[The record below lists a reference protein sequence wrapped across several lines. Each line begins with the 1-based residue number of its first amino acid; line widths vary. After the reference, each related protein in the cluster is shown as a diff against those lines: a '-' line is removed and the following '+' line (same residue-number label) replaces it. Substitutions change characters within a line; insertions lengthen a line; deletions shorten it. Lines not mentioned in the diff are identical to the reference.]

1 MASPLPT
8 EEPPDDDDDNFA
20 EDRDVR
26 GRGRRDSHRGGV
38 VVHHH
43 RDDDDDEDY
52 DYEATGLVTAE
63 PLTKDEFSVMSIMD
77 YGHDNDTDNDDEERV
92 CSGSFRI
99 LVLSMGCILVVALL
113 AVLLPG
119 IRNKSDAL
127 EVLRTPARIPV
138 EYKCQTENSEGG
150 GGAATATLAENY
162 DPDMT
167 ESYVKETEQIT
178 NNMTEFLQQF
188 RENKFDDW
196 GKTYQE
202 VKAGMYHFKS
212 TYYPPY
218 LQDGS
223 TIYESACGIGL
234 NLYMTLEI
242 LQETHGI
249 ENLFVYG
256 NELLEVSAD
265 KANAVMDHIAP
276 AMARKGIIC
285 PADSSHLEF
294 VPANSF
300 DLVYTGYIR

>member
-1 MASPLPT
+1 MASTQLPT
-8 EEPPDDDDDNFA
+8 DDPADEDDFVSELQGDP
-20 EDRDVR
+20 R
-26 GRGRRDSHRGGV
+26 GDIVVIHDSSQ
-38 VVHHH
+38 
-43 RDDDDDEDY
+43 DDHDDE
-52 DYEATGLVTAE
+52 ENAGLMRRAE
-63 PLTKDEFSVMSIMD
+63 PLTKDEFSVMSMD
-77 YGHDNDTDNDDEERV
+77 YDNFEEERM

-99 LVLSMGCILVVALL
+99 LVLSMSCVLVVALL

-119 IRNKSDAL
+119 IRNKSDTL

-138 EYKCQTENSEGG
+138 EYTCHNNVDGH
-150 GGAATATLAENY
+150 AADNF

-167 ESYVKETEQIT
+167 DQYESVSASIT
-178 NNMTEFLQQF
+178 DNMTEFLETF
-188 RENKFDDW
+188 RDTNFDDW
-196 GKTYQE
+196 GKTYVQ
-202 VKAGMYHFKS
+202 VKEGMHHFKS

-242 LQETHGI
+242 LQETKGI

-265 KANAVMDHIAP
+265 KANAVFDHIAP
-276 AMARKGIIC
+276 ALSRKGVIC
-285 PADSSHLEF
+285 PGDSTHLGF
-294 VPANSF
+294 VPSNSF